1 MIGPCAS
8 KWVRSCLPSVSG
20 TSSIAKGDVETARHP
35 CDVRLRLFHSD
46 LVQQGQD
53 FLFDA
58 V

>member
-1 MIGPCAS
+1 MIGPCTS
-8 KWVRSCLPSVSG
+8 KWVRWCLPMVSS
-20 TSSIAKGDVETARHP
+20 TSFIVKGDAETARDP

-46 LVQQGQD
+46 LVQQGQN